1 MVNETHLL
9 RDVTLSAKSTKP
21 PFNVIVR
28 PTVNPALGFR
38 SLPRNLARGVLSGA
52 VRLPE
57 QRASGYF
64 TRPRP
69 GRKAAKP
76 KPKMDAMNKR
86 ASVAVMSMEAKKM
99 VGSHQ
104 QETRRRSEDEA
115 ILASLEAGRALSPQ
129 RPQLLKAAPGE
140 GDGVWPEKKSY

>member
-1 MVNETHLL
+1 M
-9 RDVTLSAKSTKP
+9 
-21 PFNVIVR
+21 
-28 PTVNPALGFR
+28 
-38 SLPRNLARGVLSGA
+38 
-52 VRLPE
+52 RLPE

-76 KPKMDAMNKR
+76 KPKKDAIKR
-86 ASVAVMSMEAKKM
+86 ASVAVMSMETKKM